1 MQVYRQ
7 EFMQSQFK
15 PKMNSAESTM
25 ATQYWKSFRG
35 SKVQKRVTNTHKV
48 ATGIGGFYTG
58 ELDQFLAAN
67 SYRCTNTS
75 FPSLGHHV
83 S

>member
-15 PKMNSAESTM
+15 QKMNSAESTM

-35 SKVQKRVTNTHKV
+35 SKAQKWVTNTHKV
-48 ATGIGGFYTG
+48 ATGIGGIYTG
-58 ELDQFLAAN
+58 DLYQFLAAN
-67 SYRCTNTS
+67 SYRRTYTP

>member
-1 MQVYRQ
+1 MQIYRQ

-15 PKMNSAESTM
+15 QKTNSAESTT
-25 ATQYWKSFRG
+25 ATQYWKSFRA
-35 SKVQKRVTNTHKV
+35 SKAQKRATNTHKV
-48 ATGIGGFYTG
+48 ATGIGGIYTG
-58 ELDQFLAAN
+58 DLYQFLAAN
-67 SYRCTNTS
+67 SYRCSNTP